1 MVSPPSGVT
10 IKTRLGPSPAQEQAL
25 REVGALLG
33 ALYRCDLVTRLS
45 QGRLDTEGQAESR
58 RVGKKDLT
66 AGSSWRWAGSITRA
80 TQDQY
85 DLGIRA
91 LTAERDMLVGASAT
105 LSEPIAAPVGGAYRT
120 GNGGWPLTPSTTQHS
135 VFQFPTFCRAHELAH
150 ELMLVTVSVPFL
162 PVGEPSEALDL
173 FLQLDHLELAPDG
186 QSLEPLKG
194 LQPV

>member
-45 QGRLDTEGQAESR
+45 QGRLDARGKAESR
-58 RVGKKDLT
+58 RVRKKDLT

-105 LSEPIAAPVGGAYRT
+105 LSEPAAPVGGAYRQWRLAT
-120 GNGGWPLTPSTTQHS
+120 YAFHY
-135 VFQFPTFCRAHELAH
+135 PTLCIPIPNILA
-150 ELMLVTVSVPFL
+150 S
-162 PVGEPSEALDL
+162 S
-173 FLQLDHLELAPDG
+173 
-186 QSLEPLKG
+186 
-194 LQPV
+194 